1 MKDQFNLAKFSINR
15 KGIISSRTGRT
26 AGSSRIEVE
35 RHGQILH
42 IGIVGQI
49 TPLMLVALIQHIRV
63 VDATI
68 SLAKDIPLSSTK
80 LRMSTAEACLAFGG
94 YALHLYE
101 RQYRGLFSSQFVSWS
116 QMDKGPIEI
125 SQLVSD
131 LATIQL
137 NFKDT
142 PSTLAHL
149 NESQMQPMSFIYPNS
164 NFDLVIGKWPETA
177 VWPKQASVISAP
189 IEDTIPAPFGFWL
202 RIVYETAF
210 AIRVPLLHHGQ
221 MMLADETLNPHMRA
235 FQRLLFP
242 ISPASEKPAN
252 FRLISVAVCLDDQ
265 SVIV

>member
-15 KGIISSRTGRT
+15 KGVISSRTGST

-42 IGIVGQI
+42 IGIVGQV

-68 SLAKDIPLSSTK
+68 SLAKDMPFTVPKMRLSTP
-80 LRMSTAEACLAFGG
+80 EACLAFGS

-101 RQYRGLFSSQFVSWS
+101 RHYRGLFTSQFVSWR

-125 SQLVSD
+125 SPLVSD

-142 PSTLAHL
+142 PTILAHL
-149 NESQMQPMSFIYPNS
+149 NEAQMQPMSFIYPNS
-164 NFDLVIGKWPETA
+164 NFDLVIGKWPEPTL
-177 VWPKQASVISAP
+177 WPRQASPVSAP
-189 IEDTIPAPFGFWL
+189 IEDTLPAPFGFWL

-210 AIRVPLLHHGQ
+210 ATRAPLLHHGQ
-221 MMLADETLNPHMRA
+221 MMLSDEKLNPQLRP

-242 ISPASEKPAN
+242 ISPATEKPAN